1 MHKSW
6 LLCALLSGAMAWSQA
21 QPEKTTAPPSTAA
34 PSGAESEEQVP
45 NARSGEAQK
54 APAEVPEDTAVITIV
69 GVCPSPSTASK
80 TGAAKTTGAAS
91 AKKGTDCKTVIT
103 RREFEKM
110 ASGLS
115 PNVTPQLKRQLSNVL
130 PRDMAMSE
138 IAKKKGLDKTE
149 AYQETVKFAKM
160 QILTTQLQRS
170 AQENADKISETDID
184 AYYKKNPEAY
194 DQFSLDRLFIPRNKQ
209 LEPEKLE
216 DEEKMT
222 DEQKK
227 AKEDAEK
234 AKQEQG
240 QQELDK
246 LADSMRERAAKGE
259 DFTKLQKEAY
269 EAAGMKMEAPNVNL
283 PKVRRTGLPPAHA
296 AVFDLKVGE
305 VSQVISDNGGHY
317 IYKVVSKEELPLDQV
332 SQEIHNTLKNQRM
345 KDAMEQ
351 YTSSYHVETNEAY
364 FGPPGPQ
371 APMGRPGMA
380 PPPRQRM
387 MQMPPQR
394 QPQAAPPAANPPA
407 QQPPPSN

>member
-21 QPEKTTAPPSTAA
+21 QPEKTTPPPTPAQ
-34 PSGAESEEQVP
+34 SGAESEEQAP
-45 NARSGEAQK
+45 NAKPGEAEK
-54 APAEVPEDTAVITIV
+54 APAEVPEDAAVLTIV
-69 GVCPSPSTASK
+69 GVCPSTSTASK
-80 TGAAKTTGAAS
+80 TSGGKTAGTAS
-91 AKKGTDCKTVIT
+91 AKKGAACKTVIT
-103 RREFEKM
+103 RRQFEKM

-130 PRDMAMSE
+130 PRDIAMSE
-138 IAKKKGLDKTE
+138 IAKKKGLDKTP
-149 AYQETVKFAKM
+149 AYEETVKFAKM

-170 AQENADKISETDID
+170 AQEQADKISDADID
-184 AYYKKNPEAY
+184 AYYKKNSEAY

-209 LEPEKLE
+209 SEPEKLE
-216 DEEKMT
+216 DEDKMT
-222 DEQKK
+222 DAQKK
-227 AKEDAEK
+227 AKEDADK

-259 DFTKLQKEAY
+259 DFAKLQKEAY

-296 AVFDLKVGE
+296 GVFDLKVGD

-317 IYKVVSKEELPLDQV
+317 IYKVVSKQVLPLDQV

-351 YTSSYHVETNEAY
+351 YTGSYHVETNEAY

-387 MQMPPQR
+387 MQMQPQH
-394 QPQAAPPAANPPA
+394 QPQAAPPA
-407 QQPPPSN
+407 QQSPPSN

>member
-1 MHKSW
+1 MRMSW
-6 LLCALLSGAMAWSQA
+6 LLCVLLSGAMAWSQA
-21 QPEKTTAPPSTAA
+21 QPEKTTPPPTPA
-34 PSGAESEEQVP
+34 PSGAESDEQAP
-45 NARSGEAQK
+45 NAMPGEATK
-54 APAEVPEDTAVITIV
+54 PPAEVPEDAAVITIV
-69 GVCPSPSTASK
+69 GVCPSTSA
-80 TGAAKTTGAAS
+80 AAKTSTAKAAP
-91 AKKGTDCKTVIT
+91 AKKGADCKTVIT
-103 RREFEKM
+103 RRDFEKM

-130 PRDMAMSE
+130 PRDIAMSE
-138 IAKKKGLDKTE
+138 IAKKKGLDKTS
-149 AYQETVKFAKM
+149 AYLETVKFAKM
-160 QILTTQLQRS
+160 QILATQLQRS
-170 AQENADKISETDID
+170 AQEQADKISDTDVE
-184 AYYKKNPEAY
+184 AYYKKNSEAY

-209 LEPEKLE
+209 AEPEKLE

-227 AKEDAEK
+227 AKEDADK

-259 DFTKLQKEAY
+259 DFAKLQKEAY

-296 AVFDLKVGE
+296 AVFDLKVGD

-317 IYKVVSKEELPLDQV
+317 IYKVVSKEVLPLDQV

-351 YTSSYHVETNEAY
+351 YASSYHVETNEAY

-371 APMGRPGMA
+371 GPMGRPGMA

-387 MQMPPQR
+387 MQM
-394 QPQAAPPAANPPA
+394 QPQHQPQTAPPAANPPA